1 MKYPLPVLALCCAL
15 HVNAA
20 GPSLPDPLVANSG
33 LKITNAKAWQ
43 SQRRPEL
50 LELFRENIYG
60 RMPVRRP
67 DSLKFETIDS
77 STKAMDGKAT
87 RKQVK
92 ISYQGPGGEGAIKLI
107 LFSPNRVSKPT
118 PCFLLICNRSIT
130 NIDPSRAIKSEFWPA
145 EEIVDRGYAAAAFFN
160 GDVAP
165 DKYDGFKSGAH
176 AIFDPVSGR
185 SSNSWGTIAA
195 WAWGASRC
203 LDYLETD
210 RRVDAKRVAV
220 IGHSRGGKT
229 ALWAGAEDERFAF
242 VISNDSG
249 STGAAIARHKEGEH
263 IRDINRGF
271 PHWFCDN
278 YKQFNDREDAL
289 PVDQHELLALIAPR
303 LLYVASAVED
313 KWSDPGNEF
322 LATVQAS
329 PVYELLGWRGVGT
342 KEFPKLDSPVQT
354 GDIGYHVR
362 SGKHNLT
369 LYDWQHF
376 MDFAGKHWRGAR

>member
-1 MKYPLPVLALCCAL
+1 
-15 HVNAA
+15 
-20 GPSLPDPLVANSG
+20 
-33 LKITNAKAWQ
+33 
-43 SQRRPEL
+43 
-50 LELFRENIYG
+50 
-60 RMPVRRP
+60 
-67 DSLKFETIDS
+67 
-77 STKAMDGKAT
+77 
-87 RKQVK
+87 
-92 ISYQGPGGEGAIKLI
+92 
-107 LFSPNRVSKPT
+107 
-118 PCFLLICNRSIT
+118 
-130 NIDPSRAIKSEFWPA
+130 
-145 EEIVDRGYAAAAFFN
+145 
-160 GDVAP
+160 
-165 DKYDGFKSGAH
+165 
-176 AIFDPVSGR
+176 
-185 SSNSWGTIAA
+185 
-195 WAWGASRC
+195 
-203 LDYLETD
+203 
-210 RRVDAKRVAV
+210 VAV

-249 STGAAIARHKEGEH
+249 STGAAISRNKEGEH

-329 PVYELLGWRGVGT
+329 PVYELLGRRGVGP
-342 KEFPKLDSPVQT
+342 KEFPKIDSPMQT

-369 LYDWQHF
+369 LYDWQRYL
-376 MDFAGKHWRGAR
+376 DFADKHWAR